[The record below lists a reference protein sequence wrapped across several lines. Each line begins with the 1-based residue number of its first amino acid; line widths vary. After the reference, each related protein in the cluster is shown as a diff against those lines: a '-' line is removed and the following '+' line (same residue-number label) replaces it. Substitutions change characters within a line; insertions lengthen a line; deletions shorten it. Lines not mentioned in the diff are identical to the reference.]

1 MELAADVGE
10 AGPQMFAAIRDGQ
23 DVETYARQWKNAY
36 TYGES
41 NIPRAYAMQSDA
53 VKYLTA
59 EQRDIAYEA
68 GKAAYGQ
75 KQAQAREKRAARGNG
90 YPQGKEGHCK
100 AHRGRYRR
108 QAV

>member
-1 MELAADVGE
+1 
-10 AGPQMFAAIRDGQ
+10 
-23 DVETYARQWKNAY
+23 
-36 TYGES
+36 
-41 NIPRAYAMQSDA
+41 MQSNA

-68 GKAAYGQ
+68 GKAAYDQ
-75 KQAQAREKRAARGNG
+75 KQAQAREKRAAKGTT
-90 YPQGKEGHCK
+90 PQGKEGHCE

>member
-68 GKAAYGQ
+68 GKAAYGR
-75 KQAQAREKRAARGNG
+75 KQAQARETRAARGG
-90 YPQGKEGHCK
+90 TIPPRQ
-100 AHRGRYRR
+100 RR
-108 QAV
+108 AL